1 VGEVYLS
8 QSLTVISD
16 NTVIPPRLI
25 TSAVALFMLVV
36 TIIGGSSP
44 LLIPVVQEF
53 IHEEDVTI
61 DFQAMS
67 MYNTTLSKKHILFSI
82 FTASHNPVFT
92 APTTVQFAVQNKN
105 ADILQNSI
113 LYSLIGC
120 YALSGILYLLAFL
133 YMKSYST

>member
-8 QSLTVISD
+8 QALTVISD

-67 MYNTTLSKKHILFSI
+67 MYNTTLSKKHIF
-82 FTASHNPVFT
+82 VF
-92 APTTVQFAVQNKN
+92 P
-105 ADILQNSI
+105 
-113 LYSLIGC
+113 
-120 YALSGILYLLAFL
+120 YLRFI
-133 YMKSYST
+133 